1 MKIAPKRKEDGSK
14 PIKLLTKTA
23 TTENKED
30 TGYRNKEITEG
41 VTGYRLWAQLQC
53 SMAD

>member
-1 MKIAPKRKEDGSK
+1 MKIAPEREEDASK

-30 TGYRNKEITEG
+30 TEFRNKEMTEG
-41 VTGYRLWAQLQC
+41 VTGSSPVGTT
-53 SMAD
+53 SMSDG